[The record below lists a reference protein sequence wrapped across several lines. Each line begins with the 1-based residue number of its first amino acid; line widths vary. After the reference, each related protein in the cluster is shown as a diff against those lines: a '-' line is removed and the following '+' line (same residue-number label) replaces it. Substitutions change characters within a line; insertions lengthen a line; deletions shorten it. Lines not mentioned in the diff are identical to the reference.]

1 MRRAVISLRIVTVRV
16 AFRLACLL
24 PLRRRVVLATAHSER
39 ISGNLAF
46 IRDELERR
54 ASAIPV
60 SVLAHRPGS
69 GVLGRLAGL
78 WHGLRAGYH
87 LATARVTIVDDYFF
101 PMYVI
106 TPRPGTTFVQVW
118 HASGAFKKFGYSVL
132 DRSFGADEALV
143 ERVPIHANY
152 DLCLVSAAAIA
163 PHYADAF
170 RLPLDRFTSRVG
182 IPRTDLFFDESRRA
196 RAEAEIRRRYG
207 IPTDRRV
214 VLYAPTYRGDS
225 VTAARFAEHLDLRA
239 LADAIGDDH
248 VLLLRLHPFIRQRA
262 ALAGDLSGFALDVS
276 DHPDINELML
286 VSDVLVTD
294 YSSTIFEFALLGRP
308 IAFLAPDREAYVGER
323 GFYLDFPADLPGPVF
338 ETTTALASYLRAG
351 TFDTAR
357 VEAFAAASF
366 DVADGRASERF
377 VDLVVLPGL
386 DDRQPTV
393 PRVTA
398 ELAGD

>member
-132 DRSFGADEALV
+132 EKSFGADEMYASLV
-143 ERVPIHANY
+143 KLHANY
-152 DLCLVSAAAIA
+152 DICLVSSMNVA
-163 PHYADAF
+163 PFYAEAF
-170 RLPLDRFTSRVG
+170 DQPLDRFVSLTGV
-182 IPRTDLFFDESRRA
+182 PRTDVLFGDVALERAAAVRA
-196 RAEAEIRRRYG
+196 RYELAD
-207 IPTDRRV
+207 DRTV
-214 VLYAPTYRGDS
+214 ILYAPTFRGEN
-225 VTAARFAEHLDLRA
+225 VTSASYDDFLDLRVMARA
-239 LADAIGDDH
+239 LAGDH
-248 VLLLRLHPFIRQRA
+248 VVLMRLHPFVREALRIPQ
-262 ALAGDLSGFALDVS
+262 ALAGFAIDVS
-276 DHPDINELML
+276 EHPDINELML
-286 VSDVLVTD
+286 VSDLLVTD
-294 YSSTIFEFALLGRP
+294 YSSAIYEFSLLGRP
-308 IAFLAPDREAYVGER
+308 ICFLAPDNQAYEGER
-323 GFYLDFPADLPGPVF
+323 GFYFDYLSGVPGPVF
-338 ETTTALASYLRAG
+338 ETTDELASYIRAG
-351 TFDTAR
+351 YFDVAR
-357 VEAFAAASF
+357 VEAFRDAGF
-366 DVADGRASERF
+366 DVADGHASQRF
-377 VDLVVLPGL
+377 VDQILLPALRG
-386 DDRQPTV
+386 RASP
-393 PRVTA
+393 PS
-398 ELAGD
+398 